1 MKCEQ
6 SEILISDAI
15 YGELNPHQQGL
26 LDAHLS
32 SCKSCAALLDEMA
45 EAKRL
50 LNKQGLAGGSY
61 DDIPERAGLDDL
73 FQRLEPELN
82 RIDAE
87 RFRHSRGHARSLVG
101 AAIAVAASLIIAIA
115 VTLQMPASDNGLPVA
130 NTGRFTPPAVDPAL
144 LQYLNRAE
152 LMLLQVANTHAGEA
166 NTLALP
172 QNFAR
177 SMASEARVLTNADSI
192 SLRSGDRKLLRD
204 IEFLLLQI
212 ANLDS
217 DDAAE
222 GVALLQQFLD
232 QEGILFKIRLLEL
245 KEQND
250 VI

>member
-1 MKCEQ
+1 MQCEQ
-6 SEILISDAI
+6 SEILIGDAV
-15 YGELNPHQQGL
+15 YGELNPHQQSL

-32 SCKSCAALLDEMA
+32 SCNSCAALFDEMK

-50 LNKQGLAGGSY
+50 LNSQGLAGGSY

-87 RFRHSRGHARSLVG
+87 RFRHSQGHARSLVG

-115 VTLQMPASDNGLPVA
+115 FTLQMPASDSGLPVA
-130 NTGRFTPPAVDPAL
+130 NTDRVTPPAVDPAL

-152 LMLLQVANTHAGEA
+152 LMLLQVANTHVGEA

-177 SMASEARVLTNADSI
+177 SMASEARVLTNAASV
-192 SLRSGDRKLLRD
+192 SLGSGDRKLLRD

-217 DDAAE
+217 GDAAE

-232 QEGILFKIRLLEL
+232 QEGILFKIRLLEM